1 MEMMMDTGHTAA
13 QLRGDTP
20 LPIYPRVEVWK
31 YNLVEPLVRPADLVI
46 KELPTQ
52 MFRLHKWYMEATKQG
67 RARSLQKIDTI
78 ITSMLRTR

>member
-31 YNLVEPLVRPADLVI
+31 YNLGEPLVRPDLVRSCQP
-46 KELPTQ
+46 KCSDYTNGTWKRQNKVE
-52 MFRLHKWYMEATKQG
+52 
-67 RARSLQKIDTI
+67 RAHYKK
-78 ITSMLRTR
+78 